1 MIRRILRDGRCP
13 VLISQSNGLSASG
26 NIMIRNPRRDNHFV
40 RVVLSALGHASQ
52 GIFVV
57 SDLDPKDMWSLIG
70 EVDFLFARRIH
81 AVAGAVAKGVGV
93 QFIKYANEPEA
104 RKFQGFDE
112 IFNQRALLS
121 IEDSAGLDSS
131 SLAATSGGGSIRSPK
146 LEDAEALKN
155 ESQDQFDLLAS
166 FA

>member
-1 MIRRILRDGRCP
+1 
-13 VLISQSNGLSASG
+13 
-26 NIMIRNPRRDNHFV
+26 
-40 RVVLSALGHASQ
+40 
-52 GIFVV
+52 
-57 SDLDPKDMWSLIG
+57 MWSLIG
-70 EVDFLFARRIH
+70 EFDFLFSRRIH
-81 AVAGAVAKGVGV
+81 AVAAAVAKGVGN

-112 IFNQRALLS
+112 IFNQIALLS

-155 ESQDQFDLLAS
+155 ESQNQFDLLAP